1 VIYLDTSVVLAQLLA
16 EDRVPPVELWREPL
30 ITSRLLE
37 HEVWTQLNN
46 RDLTQSHAQVV
57 QELLGRLAFVELS
70 PLVLRRAVGPFPV
83 PVRTLDAMHLASLLF
98 LVERG
103 QKVQLASY
111 DKRMLAAAAKL
122 QIECFEV

>member
-1 VIYLDTSVVLAQLLA
+1 MIYLDTSVVLAQLLA